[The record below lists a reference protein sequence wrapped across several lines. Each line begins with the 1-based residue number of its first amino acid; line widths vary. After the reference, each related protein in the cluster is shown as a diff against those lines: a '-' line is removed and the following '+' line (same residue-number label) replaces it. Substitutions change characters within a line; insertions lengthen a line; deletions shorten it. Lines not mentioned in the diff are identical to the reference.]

1 MNANLKPTV
10 QIEEENQGCYHVQA
24 EKVIP
29 NPRDPKHPIVRR
41 KLLVFRTVDYKK
53 YFMCSEKENIEYLKT
68 MNYEAAELVHDPTLE
83 ETRVVEFPKSAE
95 QEYREAQKTAIY
107 SPMTGR
113 RRPRK

>member
-1 MNANLKPTV
+1 MQANLKPTV
-10 QIEEENQGCYHVQA
+10 TIEEENRDCYHVMA

-29 NPRDPKHPIVRR
+29 NPRDQKHPIVRR
-41 KLLVFRTVDYKK
+41 KLLVFRPVDYKK

-83 ETRVVEFPKSAE
+83 TTRVVEFPKSAE
-95 QEYREAQKTAIY
+95 QVYREAQKTAIY
-107 SPMTGR
+107 SPMTGK

>member
-1 MNANLKPTV
+1 M
-10 QIEEENQGCYHVQA
+10 
-24 EKVIP
+24 
-29 NPRDPKHPIVRR
+29 
-41 KLLVFRTVDYKK
+41 FRTVDYKK

-95 QEYREAQKTAIY
+95 LEYKEAQKAAIY